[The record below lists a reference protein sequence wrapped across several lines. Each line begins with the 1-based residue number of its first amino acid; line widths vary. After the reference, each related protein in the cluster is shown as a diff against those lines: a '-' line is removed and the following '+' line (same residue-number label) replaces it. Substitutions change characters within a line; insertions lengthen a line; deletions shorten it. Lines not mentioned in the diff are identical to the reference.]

1 MARVGAPQTRGLGLA
16 LAVIAVD
23 QVSKAWLYK
32 YLVASGRGVV
42 EVLPFFNL
50 VTVWNYGVSFGLFN
64 GGSAAGSWIFVVVAL
79 AIVAVLTRWLLRA
92 ARTMPAVALGLVIG
106 GAAGHCLRPH
116 SLRAAVRLLH
126 LRRPGAALAPA

>member
-92 ARTMPAVALGLVIG
+92 ARTMPAVALGSVIG
-106 GAAGHCLRPH
+106 GARRHGSRPIA
-116 SLRAAVRLLH
+116 LGVRC
-126 LRRPGAALAPA
+126 RCSPCFA